1 MGLII
6 VILLIY
12 INSCIIKRSRRDS
25 NPRANRIRLADF
37 KSALFSRT

>member
-12 INSCIIKRSRRDS
+12 SNSCIIKRSRRDS

-37 KSALFSRT
+37 ESALFSRT